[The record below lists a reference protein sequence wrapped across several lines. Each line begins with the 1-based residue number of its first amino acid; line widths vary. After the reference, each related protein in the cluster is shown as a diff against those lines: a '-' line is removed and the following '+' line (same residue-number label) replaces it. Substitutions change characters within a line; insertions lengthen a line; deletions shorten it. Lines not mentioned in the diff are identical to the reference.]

1 MSLNKLLTIP
11 LAVAAFS
18 AVSAQQADTSEFNPR
33 VITGP
38 KATEASAQVVGE
50 WSRVI
55 RNRLNYKIEDY
66 IDHQKQ
72 YVQVLNDYQAWLIK
86 NTSPE
91 IEKALPTDSSK
102 ASVLERQSFETRKSA
117 LENVN
122 NFLKGANDQAY
133 HQIKVKQ
140 CLKARQNAALKNN
153 GQ

>member
-1 MSLNKLLTIP
+1 MSLKKLLIIP

-18 AVSAQQADTSEFNPR
+18 SASAQQTDTAEFNPR
-33 VITGP
+33 SITGP
-38 KATEASAQVVGE
+38 KATEASAQQVGE
-50 WSRVI
+50 WSRII

-91 IEKALPTDSSK
+91 IEKALPADSSK
-102 ASVLERQSFETRKSA
+102 ASLLERQSFELRKSA
-117 LENVN
+117 LETVN
-122 NFLKGANDQAY
+122 NFLKGANDRA
-133 HQIKVKQ
+133 HHDIKVKQ
-140 CLKARQNAALKNN
+140 CLKARQNASIKNN